1 MEPSPTAEATRLT
14 DLVDQV
20 LRHPGGQGI
29 ATDHDRHLLGVP
41 RQVDRG
47 LAGRAGYRWPRARRT
62 PLVILTGCFSAATAR
77 PSRRFRGPPCPFRW
91 RTPGPWMGP
100 RVVAGRGAARRRG

>member
-29 ATDHDRHLLGVP
+29 ATDHDRHPLGVP

-47 LAGRAGYRWPRARRT
+47 LAGRVGATGKED
-62 PLVILTGCFSAATAR
+62 VLTGEGGAFGRGRPIEHAGAEQGVHAGSAEPAVGHAR
-77 PSRRFRGPPCPFRW
+77 GDQDAVGMAYTPPVPFR
-91 RTPGPWMGP
+91 
-100 RVVAGRGAARRRG
+100 